1 MPNARPPRPPS
12 PRLRLL
18 AVAFVALTALPG
30 CLTQQ
35 VWEGH
40 GTEAGEAELPTA
52 ARVALTP
59 VTLTGDALV
68 CAAVAVAYV
77 GPYAFCCCR

>member
-1 MPNARPPRPPS
+1 MPNTRPPS
-12 PRLRLL
+12 PRPRLL
-18 AVAFVALTALPG
+18 AFAFVALTALPG

-40 GTEAGEAELPTA
+40 GAAASDEALPTA

-59 VTLTGDALV
+59 VALTGDALV
-68 CAAVAVAYV
+68 CAALAVAYV
-77 GPYAFCCCR
+77 GPYACCCCRR

>member
-1 MPNARPPRPPS
+1 MTKPRPSSRP
-12 PRLRLL
+12 LLL
-18 AVAFVALTALPG
+18 ACALAALALLPG
-30 CLTQQ
+30 CLTQK

-40 GTEAGEAELPTA
+40 GTVAGDEELPTA

-59 VTLTGDALV
+59 VALTGDALV

-77 GPYAFCCCR
+77 GPYAFCGCR